1 MILTYQPY
9 QFTAEKHSLRRTQS
23 HCTVAVVYLTSTLG
37 RLEWVVTGSTVL
49 EDWISV
55 TYVLTRVSTLTVK

>member
-1 MILTYQPY
+1 MV
-9 QFTAEKHSLRRTQS
+9 
-23 HCTVAVVYLTSTLG
+23 CLTSTLG